1 MLNRTLFLLPTLAL
15 SFLLQSANASSTA
28 PEVLAPEAI
37 HRQTTLDILDSL
49 TREHYNKVTIDDS
62 FSSQLLDQYLEDLD
76 PSKSYFYASDVAEFK
91 PLSTTLDD
99 SIQAGELKDAYD
111 IFNRYQQRMHERL
124 TFMIAELESGLD
136 GVQFDFDE
144 TLDIDRTNANWI
156 KTQEEMD
163 KLWRKRLKNAALSLK
178 LADKNLADTAETL
191 LKRYRYQLHRAEQMK
206 SEDVFQTYI
215 NAVSKGYDP
224 HTQYFSPRNS
234 ENFQINMSL
243 SLEGIGAVL
252 QSDDEFTK
260 IVRLVP
266 SGPADKTG
274 QLKASDTIVAVAQ
287 GDDGE
292 MVDIVGWRLDDVVD
306 KIRGPADTVVR
317 LQVDP
322 AGSNDRQKRK
332 EVRIVRSKVKLEE
345 QAAQKRIMELDYQGQ
360 NYRLGVI
367 EIPAFYIDFAALQSG
382 DPNYKSTT
390 RDVEKLIK
398 ELTEEGI
405 QGLVIDLRD
414 NGGGSLREANELVG
428 LFISRGPTVQI
439 RDPNGR
445 IDILGDY
452 DADVAYNGPL
462 AVLVNRL
469 SASASEIFAGAIQDY
484 RRGAVVGSQTFGK
497 GTVQSLHALRHGQ
510 LKMTHAKFY
519 RISGDSTQ
527 HKGVVPDITLPSLYN
542 EKDIGESALE
552 GALPWDQVREVRHGK
567 FIGVDNFLDELNQ
580 RHLKRVQTD
589 PDFIFMREQVEHL
602 AEAAEDKTI
611 PLNETVLRR
620 ERDEAEQ
627 WQLDA
632 QNRRRTLKQQPPLT
646 ALTELEDEL
655 KKDDQGRPISPE
667 STAQLEETGRI
678 LLDMVDLTFR
688 YTASAKE

>member
-1 MLNRTLFLLPTLAL
+1 MLPTLAL
-15 SFLLQSANASSTA
+15 SLLLQSATASTA
-28 PEVLAPEAI
+28 APEALAPEPI

-62 FSSQLLDQYLEDLD
+62 FSSQLLEQYLEDLD
-76 PSKSYFYASDVAEFK
+76 PSKSYFYASDIAEFG

-99 SIQAGELKDAYD
+99 SIQAGELKDAYG

-124 TFMIAELESGLD
+124 TFMITELEGGLD
-136 GVQFDFDE
+136 NVQFDLDE

-156 KTQEEMD
+156 QTQDEMD

-178 LADKNLADTAETL
+178 LADKNLADTTETL

-252 QSDDEFTK
+252 QSDDELTK

-266 SGPADKTG
+266 AGPADKTG

-292 MVDIVGWRLDDVVD
+292 MVDIVGWRLDDVVS
-306 KIRGPADTVVR
+306 KIRGPADTIVR

-345 QAAQKRIMELDYQGQ
+345 QAAQKRIMDIDYQGQ

-398 ELTEEGI
+398 ELNDEGI

-452 DADVAYNGPL
+452 DAEVAYSGPL

-527 HKGVVPDITLPSLYN
+527 HKGVVPDIKLPSLYN
-542 EKDIGESALE
+542 ELEIGESALE

-567 FIGVDNFLDELNQ
+567 FIGVDNFQEELNQ
-580 RHLKRVQTD
+580 RHLKRVETD

-602 AEAAEDKTI
+602 TAAAKDKTI
-611 PLNETVLRR
+611 PLNETALRA

-632 QNRRRTLKQQPPLT
+632 QNRRRALKQQTPLS

-655 KKDDQGRPISPE
+655 IKDEQGRPISSE

-688 YTASAKE
+688 YTAATAKE